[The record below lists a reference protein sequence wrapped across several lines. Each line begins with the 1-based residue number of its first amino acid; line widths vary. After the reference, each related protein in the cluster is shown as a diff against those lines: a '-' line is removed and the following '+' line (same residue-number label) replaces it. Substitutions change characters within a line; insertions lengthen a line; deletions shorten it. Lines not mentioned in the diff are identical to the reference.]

1 MPKPER
7 STGFTLISLGV
18 TLGAV
23 ALFMAFSLPNMA
35 AIHKTYTLNIQHD
48 SLRAWAKIARDAG
61 LTLAKF
67 EEQGCYPGEPCV
79 YKKFGDKGECIGPGK
94 GDSGDHYYADGPC
107 RYNLTKLGHRN
118 KLENQGYVLPALD
131 PVSGYRNSQNGRPI
145 FFLHEDHQV
154 QAFTCVDKTYVD
166 NLNLSYALDVTPDSP
181 YSLVCNANAHKV
193 LFYALPD
200 MNRAFRKALERR
212 LRTKDNG
219 DVFGGGGAD
228 PIGGSG
234 STFP

>member
-1 MPKPER
+1 
-7 STGFTLISLGV
+7 
-18 TLGAV
+18 
-23 ALFMAFSLPNMA
+23 

-67 EEQGCYPGEPCV
+67 ENQGCSPGDPCT
-79 YKKFGDKGECIGPGK
+79 YRKFGAKKECIGPGK
-94 GDSGDHYYADGPC
+94 GGVIGDHYYADGGGYC
-107 RYNLTKLGHRN
+107 RYNLSKADHR
-118 KLENQGYVLPALD
+118 LMLQRHGYVLPALD
-131 PVSGYRNSQNGRPI
+131 PISGYRNSQNGRPI
-145 FFLHEDHQV
+145 FLLHEDRQV

-166 NLNLSYALDVTPDSP
+166 NLNLSYALDVTAGSP

-212 LRTKDNG
+212 LRTNNDG
-219 DVFGGGGAD
+219 DVFGGGGAGT
-228 PIGGSG
+228 ISG
-234 STFP
+234 SSATFP